1 MRGKRGF
8 SSAYT
13 EVNNCLD
20 CTVSYWFVLNG
31 VFTFTKT
38 GNNSRMTLYFVPT
51 GQIQVTHFVSENI
64 IL

>member
-1 MRGKRGF
+1 MRGKRGL

-13 EVNNCLD
+13 EVNNGLD

-38 GNNSRMTLYFVPT
+38 GNSRMTLHFVPT
-51 GQIQVTHFVSENI
+51 GQIQVTHFVFENI
-64 IL
+64 CL